1 MDTTTGDVFAALFA
15 AHQVG
20 DYWLQTDA
28 QAAAKGLSGP
38 EGRRACA
45 AHVATLTAAKAAALG
60 GLAASGRRLSWRR
73 AALALAADAA
83 SHYWADRRST
93 EIPAGLPRL
102 AFACGKRRLWE
113 LGSPREGRD
122 DNPVLGTGG
131 HSLDQAFH
139 TGMLWVTAVAAA
151 R

>member
-1 MDTTTGDVFAALFA
+1 MHATTGDVFAALFA
-15 AHQVG
+15 GHQAG
-20 DYWLQTDA
+20 DYWLQTEA
-28 QAAAKGLSGP
+28 QAAAKGREGP

-60 GLAASGRRLSWRR
+60 LLAASGRHLDWRR
-73 AALALAADAA
+73 AGVALALDAA
-83 SHYWADRRST
+83 SHYWADRRQLD
-93 EIPAGLPRL
+93 PPRGLPRL
-102 AFACGKRRLWE
+102 AVATGHRGFWE

-122 DNPVLGTGG
+122 DNPVLGTGA

-151 R
+151 T